1 MYANK
6 TSFKKKKKSNICD
19 FVTISLQIQIIP
31 ENSFVIRNLEEKRVR
46 IYVDKKQTV
55 VKTPRIG

>member
-6 TSFKKKKKSNICD
+6 TSFKKNSNSCD
-19 FVTISLQIQIIP
+19 FATISLQIQIIP